1 MDNTPIWPLLS
12 TVFQSILEV
21 FLLCLAGYIL
31 AWCRIIDK
39 PTQRVINHINISLFT
54 PALLFSKVAF
64 FLNPAKLKELW
75 VIPIF
80 FIVVTVFSALVARV
94 LSRMFGLKKSHRNF
108 AMAASMFMNSNSLPI
123 ALMQSLV
130 ISVQGLKWTPDDNTN
145 AMLGRALT
153 YLVLYSTLGMMLRWS
168 YGVRLLSS
176 ADTPSTPT
184 SSHSPLLADMPCDAE
199 GAQYADNASISDGTT
214 LSEHR
219 DSSGFQPTSPSHHW
233 QTQVHPTSPSHHW
246 QAQARTQGVLAT
258 SSLDDTDDNDQD
270 TACEIPTF
278 IPEPA
283 DHIYGQLR
291 PHRSPSHLHLSPS
304 RALEQSSSLS
314 HSRSPHPPHPA
325 RNTAIYH
332 SFPNSPVREQA
343 SLVSNSATPADSEDE
358 IEDGVEV
365 TSGAFRRRHQKRLH
379 TGLRHLW
386 KRIKN
391 GWRQVHAFMTMPLWA
406 SLLSLIVA
414 CIPPLQSAFEHMEPV
429 KGALGAAGNCSI
441 PLTLVVLGAY
451 FYSEPPEDDMQERD
465 LMDYETDETRQDLG
479 QNKSRT
485 SLLSTLQ
492 EMLALKR
499 APQLQSQMRGEGKTV
514 FVAVLSR
521 MVVVPIVML
530 PVLAILVKFDVHDI
544 FADPVFVVS
553 NVLLIASPPALTLAQ
568 ITQAAS
574 NDSFERLISRT
585 IFWSYCVV
593 TSPSTIL
600 VVVLGLLITKL

>member
-31 AWCRIIDK
+31 AWRRIIDK

-64 FLNPAKLKELW
+64 FLSPAKLKELW

-80 FIVVTVFSALVARV
+80 FIAVTIFSALVASV
-94 LSRMFGLKKSHRNF
+94 LSRMFRLKKSHRNF
-108 AMAASMFMNSNSLPI
+108 AVAASMFMNSNSLPI

-130 ISVQGLKWTPDDNTN
+130 VSVHGLKWTPDDNKN

-176 ADTPSTPT
+176 VDAPPTPT
-184 SSHSPLLADMPCDAE
+184 SPHSPLLPDMPYDAE
-199 GAQYADNASISDGTT
+199 GAPCADNTSISDETT
-214 LSEHR
+214 LSEHHG
-219 DSSGFQPTSPSHHW
+219 SSRFRPTSPSHHW
-233 QTQVHPTSPSHHW
+233 QTQPSHHRQT
-246 QAQARTQGVLAT
+246 QAHTQPVFVT
-258 SSLDDTDDNDQD
+258 SSLDDADVSDQD
-270 TACEIPTF
+270 TACEAPSF
-278 IPEPA
+278 IPEPSSR
-283 DHIYGQLR
+283 IYRQLR
-291 PHRSPSHLHLSPS
+291 PHPSVS
-304 RALEQSSSLS
+304 RALEHSPLLS
-314 HSRSPHPPHPA
+314 HPRSPHLA
-325 RNTAIYH
+325 QNTAIYH

-343 SLVSNSATPADSEDE
+343 ALVSNSVTPADSEDE
-358 IEDGVEV
+358 IEDGAQV
-365 TSGAFRRRHQKRLH
+365 TSEAFRHRRHHKRLH
-379 TGLRHLW
+379 TGLRHAW
-386 KRIKN
+386 KYTKN
-391 GWRQVHAFMTMPLWA
+391 GWRRVNAFMTMPLWA

-414 CIPPLQSAFEHMEPV
+414 CIPSLQSALERMQPV

-451 FYSEPPEDDMQERD
+451 FYSEPPEDNVQDEDLMNSETNGTRRD
-465 LMDYETDETRQDLG
+465 LVQD
-479 QNKSRT
+479 KSRT
-485 SLLSTLQ
+485 SLLSTFQ

-499 APQLQSQMRGEGKTV
+499 TQPQPQMCGESKTV
-514 FVAVLSR
+514 FVAVLAR
-521 MVVVPIVML
+521 MIVVPAVML
-530 PVLAILVKFDVHDI
+530 PVLAVLAMFDVHDI

-585 IFWSYCVV
+585 IFWSYCII
-593 TSPSTIL
+593 TPPSTIL

>member
-1 MDNTPIWPLLS
+1 MDNTPIWPLLF

-31 AWCRIIDK
+31 AWRRIIDK

-64 FLNPAKLKELW
+64 FLSPAKLKELW

-80 FIVVTVFSALVARV
+80 FIAVTVFSALVARV
-94 LSRMFGLKKSHRNF
+94 LSRIFGLKKSHRNF

-130 ISVQGLKWTPDDNTN
+130 ITVGGLKWTPDDNTD

-168 YGVRLLSS
+168 YGVRLLAS
-176 ADTPSTPT
+176 ADTPPTPT
-184 SSHSPLLADMPCDAE
+184 SPCSPLLAAVPYDAE
-199 GAQYADNASISDGTT
+199 GAQYADNSSLSDETT
-214 LSEHR
+214 LSEHHH
-219 DSSGFQPTSPSHHW
+219 SSRFQPTSPSHHW
-233 QTQVHPTSPSHHW
+233 QTQVHPASPSHHW
-246 QAQARTQGVLAT
+246 QTQARSQAVVVT
-258 SSLDDTDDNDQD
+258 SPLNDTDDNDQD

-278 IPEPA
+278 IPESA
-283 DHIYGQLR
+283 VHIHGQLR
-291 PHRSPSHLHLSPS
+291 PHPLPSHLHLSPS
-304 RALEQSSSLS
+304 RVPQRSSSLS
-314 HSRSPHPPHPA
+314 HSRSPHSPHPA

-332 SFPNSPVREQA
+332 SFPNSPVREDAPLA
-343 SLVSNSATPADSEDE
+343 SDTVTPADSDDG
-358 IEDGVEV
+358 IEDGAEV
-365 TSGAFRRRHQKRLH
+365 TSENFRHRRHR
-379 TGLRHLW
+379 TGLQHVW
-386 KRIKN
+386 KSTKN
-391 GWRQVHAFMTMPLWA
+391 TWHHINAFMTMPLWA
-406 SLLSLIVA
+406 SVLSLIVA
-414 CIPPLQSAFEHMEPV
+414 CTPPLQSALEHMEPV

-451 FYSEPPEDDMQERD
+451 FYSEPPEDDMQNGD
-465 LMDYETDETRQDLG
+465 LTDYETDEATQDLG

-499 APQLQSQMRGEGKTV
+499 AQQPQFQTLGESKTV
-514 FVAVLSR
+514 FVAVLAR
-521 MVVVPIVML
+521 MVVVPVVML
-530 PVLAILVKFDVHDI
+530 PVLAILAKLDLPDV

-585 IFWSYCVV
+585 VFWSYCVV
-593 TSPSTIL
+593 TPPSTIL

>member
-1 MDNTPIWPLLS
+1 MDNTPIWPLLF

-21 FLLCLAGYIL
+21 FLLCIAGYIL
-31 AWCRIIDK
+31 AWRRIIDK

-64 FLNPAKLKELW
+64 FLSPAKLKELW

-94 LSRMFGLKKSHRNF
+94 LSRIFGLKKSHRNF

-130 ISVQGLKWTPDDNTN
+130 ITVGGLKWTPDDNTD

-168 YGVRLLSS
+168 YGVRLLAS
-176 ADTPSTPT
+176 ADTPPTPT
-184 SSHSPLLADMPCDAE
+184 SPH
-199 GAQYADNASISDGTT
+199 
-214 LSEHR
+214 
-219 DSSGFQPTSPSHHW
+219 
-233 QTQVHPTSPSHHW
+233 
-246 QAQARTQGVLAT
+246 
-258 SSLDDTDDNDQD
+258 DNDQD
-270 TACEIPTF
+270 SACKIPTF
-278 IPEPA
+278 IPEPVG
-283 DHIYGQLR
+283 HIHGQLR
-291 PHRSPSHLHLSPS
+291 PHPLPSHLHLSPS
-304 RALEQSSSLS
+304 RVPQRSSSLS
-314 HSRSPHPPHPA
+314 HSHSPHPA

-332 SFPNSPVREQA
+332 SFPNSPVREDAPLA
-343 SLVSNSATPADSEDE
+343 SDSVTPADSEDG
-358 IEDGVEV
+358 IEDGAEV
-365 TSGAFRRRHQKRLH
+365 TSENFRHRRHR
-379 TGLRHLW
+379 TGLRHAW
-386 KRIKN
+386 KSTKN
-391 GWRQVHAFMTMPLWA
+391 AWRHINAFMTMPLWA
-406 SLLSLIVA
+406 SLLSLVVA
-414 CIPPLQSAFEHMEPV
+414 CTPPLQSALEHMEPV

-451 FYSEPPEDDMQERD
+451 FYSESPEDDMQNED
-465 LMDYETDETRQDLG
+465 LTDYETDETRQDLG

-499 APQLQSQMRGEGKTV
+499 VQQPQLQTLGEGKTV
-514 FVAVLSR
+514 FVAVLAR
-521 MVVVPIVML
+521 MVIVPAVML
-530 PVLAILVKFDVHDI
+530 PVLAILAQLDIHDI

-585 IFWSYCVV
+585 VFWSYCVV
-593 TSPSTIL
+593 TPPSTIL
-600 VVVLGLLITKL
+600 VVVLGLLIAKL

>member
-1 MDNTPIWPLLS
+1 MSSTPIWPLLS

-31 AWCRIIDK
+31 AWRRIIDK

-64 FLNPAKLKELW
+64 FLSPAKLKELW
-75 VIPIF
+75 IIPIF
-80 FIVVTVFSALVARV
+80 FVVVTAFSALVAGL
-94 LSRMFGLKKSHRNF
+94 LSKMFRLKKSQRNF

-130 ISVQGLKWTPDDNTN
+130 LSVHGLKWTADDNQN

-176 ADTPSTPT
+176 ADMPPTPT
-184 SSHSPLLADMPCDAE
+184 SLRSPSLVAVNAE
-199 GAQYADNASISDGTT
+199 GAQYTDDASISDEET
-214 LSEHR
+214 LSEHHG
-219 DSSGFQPTSPSHHW
+219 SSKFQSASPSIHWQTRAHPTSPSHHW
-233 QTQVHPTSPSHHW
+233 QTQAHTQSVFVTSP
-246 QAQARTQGVLAT
+246 RE
-258 SSLDDTDDNDQD
+258 DTDDNDQD
-270 TACEIPTF
+270 AASEIPAF

-283 DHIYGQLR
+283 SHIYGHLR
-291 PHRSPSHLHLSPS
+291 PHSSSHLHLSPS
-304 RALEQSSSLS
+304 RAIEHSSSLS
-314 HSRSPHPPHPA
+314 HSRSPHLP
-325 RNTAIYH
+325 RDTAIYH
-332 SFPNSPVREQA
+332 SFPNSPTREEVPLA
-343 SLVSNSATPADSEDE
+343 SDSVTPADSEDE
-358 IEDGVEV
+358 MEDEGDDANE
-365 TSGAFRRRHQKRLH
+365 AFRHRRHRKKSH
-379 TGLRHLW
+379 AVLRHAW
-386 KRIKN
+386 KSTKKA
-391 GWRQVHAFMTMPLWA
+391 WRGVNAFMTMPLWA
-406 SLLSLIVA
+406 SLLSLLVA
-414 CIPPLQSAFEHMEPV
+414 CTPPLQSALERMTPI

-451 FYSEPPEDDMQERD
+451 FYSAPPEDDLQDEELTD
-465 LMDYETDETRQDLG
+465 CETDEARRG
-479 QNKSRT
+479 IRHNKSRT

-499 APQLQSQMRGEGKTV
+499 TPQSQSQTHGESKTV
-514 FVAVLSR
+514 FVAILAR
-521 MVVVPIVML
+521 MVVVPAVML
-530 PVLAILVKFDVHDI
+530 PVMAILARFDVHDI

-585 IFWSYCVV
+585 VFWSYCVV
-593 TSPSTIL
+593 TPPSTIV
-600 VVVLGLLITKL
+600 VVVLGLLIAKL

>member
-64 FLNPAKLKELW
+64 FLSPAKLKELW
-75 VIPIF
+75 IIPIF
-80 FIVVTVFSALVARV
+80 FIAVTVFSAIVASV
-94 LSRMFGLKKSHRNF
+94 LSKIFRLKKSHHNF
-108 AMAASMFMNSNSLPI
+108 AVAASMFMNSNSLPI

-130 ISVQGLKWTPDDNTN
+130 ISVQGLKWTPDDNTD

-176 ADTPSTPT
+176 ADTPPTPT
-184 SSHSPLLADMPCDAE
+184 SPHSPLLADVPCDAE
-199 GAQYADNASISDGTT
+199 GAQYADNTSLSDGST
-214 LSEHR
+214 LSEHHG
-219 DSSGFQPTSPSHHW
+219 SSMFQPTNPSHHW

-246 QAQARTQGVLAT
+246 QSQARTQAVLVT
-258 SSLDDTDDNDQD
+258 SSPDDTDDNDQD
-270 TACEIPTF
+270 TACEIP
-278 IPEPA
+278 ISEPA
-283 DHIYGQLR
+283 GHIYGQLR
-291 PHRSPSHLHLSPS
+291 PHHSPSHLHLSPTH
-304 RALEQSSSLS
+304 ALEQSSLS
-314 HSRSPHPPHPA
+314 HPRSPHSPHPS

-332 SFPNSPVREQA
+332 SFPNSPVREHA
-343 SLVSNSATPADSEDE
+343 PFVSDSVTPADSEDE
-358 IEDGVEV
+358 IEDGTEV
-365 TSGAFRRRHQKRLH
+365 TSEALGRRHHKRPH
-379 TGLRHLW
+379 TGLRHVW
-386 KRIKN
+386 KCTKN
-391 GWRQVHAFMTMPLWA
+391 GWRHVNAFMTMPLWA

-414 CIPPLQSAFEHMEPV
+414 CTPPLQSALERMEPV

-451 FYSEPPEDDMQERD
+451 FYSEPPNDDMKDGD
-465 LMDYETDETRQDLG
+465 LADYETDGTRRDFG

-499 APQLQSQMRGEGKTV
+499 APQPQPQTRGEGKTV
-514 FVAVLSR
+514 FVAILAR
-521 MVVVPIVML
+521 MVVVPAVML
-530 PVLAILVKFDVHDI
+530 PVLAILARFDVHDI
-544 FADPVFVVS
+544 FEDPVFVVS

-585 IFWSYCVV
+585 VFWSYCVV
-593 TSPSTIL
+593 TPPSTIL
-600 VVVLGLLITKL
+600 VVLLGLLIAKL

>member
-1 MDNTPIWPLLS
+1 MDNTSTPIWPLLS

-31 AWCRIIDK
+31 AWRRIINK

-64 FLNPAKLKELW
+64 FLSPAKLKELW

-80 FIVVTVFSALVARV
+80 FITVTLFSALVASV
-94 LSRMFGLKKSHRNF
+94 LSRMFRLKKSHRNF
-108 AMAASMFMNSNSLPI
+108 AVAASMFMNSNSLPI

-130 ISVQGLKWTPDDNTN
+130 VSVHGLKWTPDDNKN

-176 ADTPSTPT
+176 VDAPSTPT
-184 SSHSPLLADMPCDAE
+184 SPHSPLLPDVPYDSE
-199 GAQYADNASISDGTT
+199 GAQCTDNTSISDEAT
-214 LSEHR
+214 LSEHHG
-219 DSSGFQPTSPSHHW
+219 SSRFRPTSPSHHW
-233 QTQVHPTSPSHHW
+233 QTQPSHRCQT
-246 QAQARTQGVLAT
+246 QAHTQAVYVT
-258 SSLDDTDDNDQD
+258 SSLDDADVSDQD
-270 TACEIPTF
+270 TACEVPTL
-278 IPEPA
+278 IPEPSGR
-283 DHIYGQLR
+283 IYRQLR
-291 PHRSPSHLHLSPS
+291 PHPSVS
-304 RALEQSSSLS
+304 RALEQSSLLS
-314 HSRSPHPPHPA
+314 HSRSPHSPHLA
-325 RNTAIYH
+325 QNTAIYH

-343 SLVSNSATPADSEDE
+343 ALVSDNVTPADSDDE
-358 IEDGVEV
+358 IEDGIQV
-365 TSGAFRRRHQKRLH
+365 TREAFRHRRHHKRLH
-379 TGLRHLW
+379 TCLRHAW
-386 KRIKN
+386 KYTKN
-391 GWRQVHAFMTMPLWA
+391 GWRRVNAFMTMPLWA
-406 SLLSLIVA
+406 SLLSLVVA
-414 CIPPLQSAFEHMEPV
+414 CTPSLQSALERMQPV

-451 FYSEPPEDDMQERD
+451 FYSEPPEDDVQDED
-465 LMDYETDETRQDLG
+465 LMSSETDETRRDLVQD
-479 QNKSRT
+479 KSHT

-499 APQLQSQMRGEGKTV
+499 AQPQPQMRGESKTV
-514 FVAVLSR
+514 FVAILAR
-521 MVVVPIVML
+521 MIVVPTVML
-530 PVLAILVKFDVHDI
+530 PVLAVLAKLDIHDI

-585 IFWSYCVV
+585 IFWSYCII
-593 TSPSTIL
+593 TPPSTIL

>member
-1 MDNTPIWPLLS
+1 MGDSPIWSLLS

-31 AWCRIIDK
+31 AWRRIIDK

-64 FLNPAKLKELW
+64 FLSPAKLKELW
-75 VIPIF
+75 IIPIF
-80 FIVVTVFSALVARV
+80 FMVVTIFSALVARV
-94 LSRMFGLKKSHRNF
+94 LSGMFGLKKSHRNF

-130 ISVQGLKWTPDDNTN
+130 ISVQGLKWTPDDNTD

-176 ADTPSTPT
+176 ADTPPTPT
-184 SSHSPLLADMPCDAE
+184 SCHSPLIAAVPYDAE
-199 GAQYADNASISDGTT
+199 GAQYADNASLSDEAT
-214 LSEHR
+214 LSEHHA
-219 DSSGFQPTSPSHHW
+219 SSRFQPTSPSHHW

-246 QAQARTQGVLAT
+246 QTQASTQAALVT
-258 SSLDDTDDNDQD
+258 SPLDDTDDNNEDI
-270 TACEIPTF
+270 ACEIPTF
-278 IPEPA
+278 VPEPA
-283 DHIYGQLR
+283 GHVHGQLR
-291 PHRSPSHLHLSPS
+291 PHPPSSHLHLSPS
-304 RALEQSSSLS
+304 RALERSSSLS
-314 HSRSPHPPHPA
+314 HSRSPHSLHPA

-332 SFPNSPVREQA
+332 SFPNSPVREHA
-343 SLVSNSATPADSEDE
+343 PLVSDSVTPADSEDE
-358 IEDGVEV
+358 IDDVADV
-365 TSGAFRRRHQKRLH
+365 TSETFRQRRHHKRH
-379 TGLRHLW
+379 NSLRHVW
-386 KRIKN
+386 KWIKN
-391 GWRQVHAFMTMPLWA
+391 ASRRVNEFMTMPLWA

-414 CIPPLQSAFEHMEPV
+414 CTPPLQSALERMEPF

-451 FYSEPPEDDMQERD
+451 FYSEPPEDDMQDGD
-465 LMDYETDETRQDLG
+465 LTDCETDETRRGLG
-479 QNKSRT
+479 QSKSRT
-485 SLLSTLQ
+485 SLISTLQ

-499 APQLQSQMRGEGKTV
+499 APQPQPQTRGESKTV
-514 FVAVLSR
+514 FVAILAR
-521 MVVVPIVML
+521 MVVVPAVML
-530 PVLAILVKFDVHDI
+530 PVLAILAIFDVHDI

-585 IFWSYCVV
+585 VFWSYCVV
-593 TSPSTIL
+593 TPPSTIL
-600 VVVLGLLITKL
+600 VVVLGLLIAKL

>member
-64 FLNPAKLKELW
+64 FLSPAKLKELW

-80 FIVVTVFSALVARV
+80 FIVVTVFSALVASV
-94 LSRMFGLKKSHRNF
+94 LSRIFRLKKSHLNF
-108 AMAASMFMNSNSLPI
+108 AVAASMFMNSNSLPI

-130 ISVQGLKWTPDDNTN
+130 VSVHGLKWTPDDNKN

-176 ADTPSTPT
+176 ADAPPTPT
-184 SSHSPLLADMPCDAE
+184 SPHSPLLADVPCDAE
-199 GAQYADNASISDGTT
+199 GAQYADNASLSDGTT
-214 LSEHR
+214 LSEHHG
-219 DSSGFQPTSPSHHW
+219 SSRFDPMSPSHHW
-233 QTQVHPTSPSHHW
+233 QTQ
-246 QAQARTQGVLAT
+246 ARTQAVLVT
-258 SSLDDTDDNDQD
+258 SSSDDTDDNDHD
-270 TACEIPTF
+270 TACEIP

-283 DHIYGQLR
+283 GHIYGQLR

-304 RALEQSSSLS
+304 RHLEQSSLS
-314 HSRSPHPPHPA
+314 HSRSPHSLHPA

-332 SFPNSPVREQA
+332 SFPNSPVREHTP
-343 SLVSNSATPADSEDE
+343 LVSDSVTPADSEDE
-358 IEDGVEV
+358 EDRAEVEN
-365 TSGAFRRRHQKRLH
+365 GAFRRQHHKRPH
-379 TGLRHLW
+379 TCLRHVW
-386 KRIKN
+386 KRTKN
-391 GWRQVHAFMTMPLWA
+391 GWRHVNAFMTMPLWA
-406 SLLSLIVA
+406 SVLSLIVA
-414 CIPPLQSAFEHMEPV
+414 CTPPLQAALERMEPV

-451 FYSEPPEDDMQERD
+451 FYSEPPDDDMED
-465 LMDYETDETRQDLG
+465 GGYETDGTRRDLG

-499 APQLQSQMRGEGKTV
+499 APQLQPQTRGEGKTV
-514 FVAVLSR
+514 FVAILAR
-521 MVVVPIVML
+521 MVVVPAVML
-530 PVLAILVKFDVHDI
+530 PVLAILAKFDVHDI

-585 IFWSYCVV
+585 VFWSYCVV
-593 TSPSTIL
+593 TPPSTIL
-600 VVVLGLLITKL
+600 VVVLGLLIAKL

>member
-64 FLNPAKLKELW
+64 FLSPAKLKELW

-80 FIVVTVFSALVARV
+80 FIAVTIFSALVASV
-94 LSRMFGLKKSHRNF
+94 LSKIFRLKKSHHNF
-108 AMAASMFMNSNSLPI
+108 AVAASMFMNSNSLPI

-130 ISVQGLKWTPDDNTN
+130 ISVQGLKWTPDDNTD

-176 ADTPSTPT
+176 ADAPPTPT
-184 SSHSPLLADMPCDAE
+184 SPHSPLLADVPCDAE
-199 GAQYADNASISDGTT
+199 GAQYPDNTSLSDGST
-214 LSEHR
+214 LSEH
-219 DSSGFQPTSPSHHW
+219 H
-233 QTQVHPTSPSHHW
+233 
-246 QAQARTQGVLAT
+246 
-258 SSLDDTDDNDQD
+258 
-270 TACEIPTF
+270 
-278 IPEPA
+278 EPA
-283 DHIYGQLR
+283 GHIYGQLR
-291 PHRSPSHLHLSPS
+291 PHHSPSHLHLSPS
-304 RALEQSSSLS
+304 RALEQSSLS
-314 HSRSPHPPHPA
+314 HSGSPHSPHPP

-332 SFPNSPVREQA
+332 SFPNSPVREHA
-343 SLVSNSATPADSEDE
+343 PLVSDSKM
-358 IEDGVEV
+358 GQKLQVQ
-365 TSGAFRRRHQKRLH
+365 AFGRRHHKRPH
-379 TGLRHLW
+379 TGLRHVW
-386 KRIKN
+386 KCTKN
-391 GWRQVHAFMTMPLWA
+391 GWRHVNAFMTMPLWA
-406 SLLSLIVA
+406 SLLSLVVA
-414 CIPPLQSAFEHMEPV
+414 CTPPLQSALERMEPV

-451 FYSEPPEDDMQERD
+451 FYSEPPHDDMKNGD
-465 LMDYETDETRQDLG
+465 LVDYETDGTRRDLG

-499 APQLQSQMRGEGKTV
+499 TPQPQPQTQGEGKTV
-514 FVAVLSR
+514 FVAIFAR
-521 MVVVPIVML
+521 MVVVPAVML
-530 PVLAILVKFDVHDI
+530 PVLAILARFDVHDI
-544 FADPVFVVS
+544 FEDPVFVVS

-585 IFWSYCVV
+585 VFWSYCVV
-593 TSPSTIL
+593 TPPSTIL
-600 VVVLGLLITKL
+600 VVLLGLLIAKL

>member
-184 SSHSPLLADMPCDAE
+184 SSHSPLLADVPCDAE

-283 DHIYGQLR
+283 GHIYGQLR
-291 PHRSPSHLHLSPS
+291 PHRSPSHLHHGTQL
-304 RALEQSSSLS
+304 
-314 HSRSPHPPHPA
+314 
-325 RNTAIYH
+325 YH

-358 IEDGVEV
+358 IEDG
-365 TSGAFRRRHQKRLH
+365 KRLH

-593 TSPSTIL
+593 TPPSTIL

>member
-1 MDNTPIWPLLS
+1 MGDSPIWSLLS

-31 AWCRIIDK
+31 AWRRIIDK

-64 FLNPAKLKELW
+64 FLSPAKLKELW
-75 VIPIF
+75 IIPIF
-80 FIVVTVFSALVARV
+80 FMVVTIFSALVARV
-94 LSRMFGLKKSHRNF
+94 LSGMFGLKKSHRNF

-176 ADTPSTPT
+176 ADTPPTPT
-184 SSHSPLLADMPCDAE
+184 SSHSPLIAAVPYDAE
-199 GAQYADNASISDGTT
+199 GAQYADNVSLSDEAT
-214 LSEHR
+214 LSEHH
-219 DSSGFQPTSPSHHW
+219 SSSRYQPTSTSHHW

-246 QAQARTQGVLAT
+246 QTQACTQAALVT
-258 SSLDDTDDNDQD
+258 SSLDDANDNDQD
-270 TACEIPTF
+270 AACEIPTF
-278 IPEPA
+278 VPEPVG
-283 DHIYGQLR
+283 HVYGQLR
-291 PHRSPSHLHLSPS
+291 SHRSPSHLHLSPS
-304 RALEQSSSLS
+304 RALERSSSHS
-314 HSRSPHPPHPA
+314 HSHSPHSLHPT

-332 SFPNSPVREQA
+332 SFPNSPVQEHA
-343 SLVSNSATPADSEDE
+343 PLVSDSVTPADSEDE
-358 IEDGVEV
+358 IDDEADV
-365 TSGAFRRRHQKRLH
+365 TSEAFRQRRHHKRH
-379 TGLRHLW
+379 TSLRHVW
-386 KRIKN
+386 KWTKN
-391 GWRQVHAFMTMPLWA
+391 AWRRVNEFMTMPLWA

-414 CIPPLQSAFEHMEPV
+414 CTPPLQSTLERMEPF

-451 FYSEPPEDDMQERD
+451 FYSEPPEDDMQDGD
-465 LMDYETDETRQDLG
+465 LTDCETDETRRGLG
-479 QNKSRT
+479 QSKSRT
-485 SLLSTLQ
+485 SLISTLH

-499 APQLQSQMRGEGKTV
+499 VPQPQTRGESKTV
-514 FVAVLSR
+514 FVAILAR
-521 MVVVPIVML
+521 MIIVPAVML
-530 PVLAILVKFDVHDI
+530 PVLAILAKFDVHDI

-585 IFWSYCVV
+585 VFWSYCVV
-593 TSPSTIL
+593 TPPSTIL
-600 VVVLGLLITKL
+600 VVVLGLLIAKL

>member
-1 MDNTPIWPLLS
+1 MDDTPIWPLLS

-64 FLNPAKLKELW
+64 FLSPAKLKELW

-80 FIVVTVFSALVARV
+80 FIVVTVFSALVASV
-94 LSRMFGLKKSHRNF
+94 LSRMFGLKKSHLNF
-108 AMAASMFMNSNSLPI
+108 AVAASMFMNSNSLPI

-130 ISVQGLKWTPDDNTN
+130 ISVDGLKWTPDDNAN

-176 ADTPSTPT
+176 ADTPPTPT
-184 SSHSPLLADMPCDAE
+184 SPHSPLLEDVPCDAE
-199 GAQYADNASISDGTT
+199 GAQYADNASLSDGTT
-214 LSEHR
+214 LSEHHG
-219 DSSGFQPTSPSHHW
+219 SSRFQPMSPSHHW
-233 QTQVHPTSPSHHW
+233 QAQVHPTSPSHHW
-246 QAQARTQGVLAT
+246 QTQARTQAVLVN

-270 TACEIPTF
+270 TACEIP

-283 DHIYGQLR
+283 GHIYGQLR

-304 RALEQSSSLS
+304 RALEHSSLS
-314 HSRSPHPPHPA
+314 HSRSPHSPHPA

-332 SFPNSPVREQA
+332 SFPNSPVREHA
-343 SLVSNSATPADSEDE
+343 HLVSDSVTPADSDGET
-358 IEDGVEV
+358 EDGAEV
-365 TSGAFRRRHQKRLH
+365 TSEAFRRRHHKRPYA
-379 TGLRHLW
+379 GLRHVW
-386 KRIKN
+386 KCTKN
-391 GWRQVHAFMTMPLWA
+391 AWRRVNAFMTMPLWA
-406 SLLSLIVA
+406 SILSLVVA
-414 CIPPLQSAFEHMEPV
+414 CTPPLQSALEHMEPV

-451 FYSEPPEDDMQERD
+451 FYSEPSDDDMKDGD
-465 LMDYETDETRQDLG
+465 LADYETDETRRDLG
-479 QNKSRT
+479 QNKSRA

-492 EMLALKR
+492 EILALKR
-499 APQLQSQMRGEGKTV
+499 APQPQPQTHGESKTV
-514 FVAVLSR
+514 FVAIFAR
-521 MVVVPIVML
+521 MVVVPAVML
-530 PVLAILVKFDVHDI
+530 PILAILARFDVHDI

-574 NDSFERLISRT
+574 NNSFERLISRT
-585 IFWSYCVV
+585 VFWSYCVV
-593 TSPSTIL
+593 TPPSTIL
-600 VVVLGLLITKL
+600 VVVLGLLIAKL

>member
-1 MDNTPIWPLLS
+1 MDSTPIWPLLL
-12 TVFQSILEV
+12 TVFQACSILEV

-31 AWCRIIDK
+31 AWRRIIDK

-64 FLNPAKLKELW
+64 FLSPAKLKELW

-80 FIVVTVFSALVARV
+80 FIAVTVFSALVARV
-94 LSRMFGLKKSHRNF
+94 LSRIFGLKKSHRNF

-130 ISVQGLKWTPDDNTN
+130 ITVDGLKWTPDDNTD

-168 YGVRLLSS
+168 YGVRLLAS
-176 ADTPSTPT
+176 ADTPPTPT
-184 SSHSPLLADMPCDAE
+184 SPRSPLLAAVPYDAE
-199 GAQYADNASISDGTT
+199 GAQYADNSSLSDETT
-214 LSEHR
+214 LSEHHH
-219 DSSGFQPTSPSHHW
+219 SSRFQPTSPSHHW

-246 QAQARTQGVLAT
+246 QTQARSQAVVVT
-258 SSLDDTDDNDQD
+258 SPLDDTDDNDQD
-270 TACEIPTF
+270 TA
-278 IPEPA
+278 
-283 DHIYGQLR
+283 
-291 PHRSPSHLHLSPS
+291 S
-304 RALEQSSSLS
+304 
-314 HSRSPHPPHPA
+314 

-332 SFPNSPVREQA
+332 SFPNSPVREDAPLA
-343 SLVSNSATPADSEDE
+343 SDSVTPADSEDG
-358 IEDGVEV
+358 IEDGAEV
-365 TSGAFRRRHQKRLH
+365 TSENFGHRRHR
-379 TGLRHLW
+379 TGLRHVW
-386 KRIKN
+386 KSTKN
-391 GWRQVHAFMTMPLWA
+391 AWRHINAFMTMPLWA
-406 SLLSLIVA
+406 SVLSLIVA
-414 CIPPLQSAFEHMEPV
+414 CTPPLQSALEHMESV

-451 FYSEPPEDDMQERD
+451 FYSEPPEDDMQNGD
-465 LMDYETDETRQDLG
+465 LTDYETDETRQDLG

-499 APQLQSQMRGEGKTV
+499 VQQPQLQTLGEGKTV
-514 FVAVLSR
+514 FVAVLAR
-521 MVVVPIVML
+521 MVIVPAVML
-530 PVLAILVKFDVHDI
+530 PVLAILAQLDI
-544 FADPVFVVS
+544 HNVFADPVFVVS

-585 IFWSYCVV
+585 VFWSYCVV
-593 TSPSTIL
+593 TPPSTIL
-600 VVVLGLLITKL
+600 VVVLGLLIAKL